1 MTQSSRHRAL
11 MGHEA
16 KILSG
21 FSQKK
26 CAGPNLHQPSGRHGA
41 EEQAKVPSS
50 HREVGSGHGPCGMPE
65 SWLGGR
71 WVGSEV
77 ARGQGRTT
85 KRGGV
90 ARKGHR
96 NGPKVNFLH
105 RKLFPGAGSNL
116 QRGGT
121 GLPAAS
127 QGPPTTPEHKLAR
140 GPLRAVLKADSGR
153 GGLPRPGLGLHPWPF
168 TVYPTRQP
176 IHNTEKTTLLEA
188 EPLDAT
194 LSKEI
199 LGALF
204 TEPALRRGVGD
215 AAQRKCL
222 KSRLIYTAKFSH
234 TDSRTVHPPLL
245 TLRNISNVTEHEEV
259 KEYPSLPPGWN
270 RD

>member
-1 MTQSSRHRAL
+1 
-11 MGHEA
+11 MG
-16 KILSG
+16 
-21 FSQKK
+21 QRDR
-26 CAGPNLHQPSGRHGA
+26 PRYPQ
-41 EEQAKVPSS
+41 VT
-50 HREVGSGHGPCGMPE
+50 
-65 SWLGGR
+65 GR
-71 WVGSEV
+71 WAVGT
-77 ARGQGRTT
+77 AHAGCQRAGQAAGGWDLRWQEGREGQQ
-85 KRGGV
+85 RGGV
-90 ARKGHR
+90 TRKGHR

-116 QRGGT
+116 KRGGT

-259 KEYPSLPPGWN
+259 KEYPFLPPGWN
-270 RD
+270 